1 MRQNLHLMMS
11 VLLVVA
17 FSFPLAAAG
26 SPDVVHTTF
35 VVEGMHCDGC
45 SSAITATLKKI
56 DGVSEASADHE
67 AGVAEATYNPRKADI
82 EELKAAIEKLGY
94 TVTKVTTEVVEG

>member
-1 MRQNLHLMMS
+1 MRQYLPLMMS

-17 FSFPLAAAG
+17 FSLPLAAAG

-45 SSAITATLKKI
+45 SSAITTTLKKF

-67 AGVAEATYNPRKADI
+67 AGVAEATYNPRKA
-82 EELKAAIEKLGY
+82 EAGELKAAIEKLGY
-94 TVTKVTTEVVEG
+94 TVTMVTTEAVEG